1 MWDGKSETMI
11 LEYVFDSDY
20 APNEYYNEYDGD
32 DFDYEIDVDEAKE
45 LIVDSYIELI
55 GGKTVYDSDFIKILD
70 ELDDEEL
77 ISWQKVIELN
87 IECLEDHFKKDA
99 MKWFVEQNYIMTE
112 EDYEA
117 EQADL
122 YNDDKWLREHDE

>member
-20 APNEYYNEYDGD
+20 APNDLYDEYDGD
-32 DFDYEIDVDEAKE
+32 DFEYEIDVDEAKE

-55 GGKTVYDSDFIKILD
+55 GGKTAYDTDFIKILD

-99 MKWFVEQNYIMTE
+99 MEWFVEQNYIMTK

-122 YNDDKWLREHDE
+122 YNDEKWLEEHGE